1 MTKEVTTG
9 EARPWPVELVFQKE
23 AKSLKITFDDAS
35 DFSIPYELL
44 RVESPSAEVQGHHAA
59 EKKWVRHK
67 GDVSV
72 LRAEPVGRYAL
83 RLVFDDGHDSGI
95 FTWDW
100 LYRLG
105 QDQETL
111 LARYRQACEA
121 L

>member
-1 MTKEVTTG
+1 MSKEG
-9 EARPWPVELVFQKE
+9 PAGNERPWPVELVFQAE
-23 AKSLKITFDDAS
+23 AKNLKIAFDDAS

-59 EKKWVRHK
+59 AKKWVRHK
-67 GDVSV
+67 GDVKV

-105 QDQETL
+105 KDQEAL
-111 LARYRQACEA
+111 MARYRQACET